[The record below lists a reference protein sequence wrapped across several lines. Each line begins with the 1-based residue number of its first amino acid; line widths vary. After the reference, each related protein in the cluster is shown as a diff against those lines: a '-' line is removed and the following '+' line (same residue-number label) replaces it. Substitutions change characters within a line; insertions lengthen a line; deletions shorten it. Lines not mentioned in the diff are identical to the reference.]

1 MCSSTF
7 VILLLRLAPYISL
20 SLTLLPQM
28 CTKIPNWPLCTGTSS
43 TPPQMR
49 MYFHASIRDYIL
61 FKFAV
66 PETKGMYALAWIL
79 VMLAAVFHESFK
91 WVYWRCDKRWK
102 EIKREGY
109 AVRA

>member
-1 MCSSTF
+1 
-7 VILLLRLAPYISL
+7 
-20 SLTLLPQM
+20 M
-28 CTKIPNWPLCTGTSS
+28 CTKIPKWPLCTGTSS
-43 TPPQMR
+43 TPPEMR

-79 VMLAAVFHESFK
+79 VALAAVLHESFK

-109 AVRA
+109 AVRAENALFLCCMFVPLCN